1 MTGAPGVSS
10 PSSSSDAPTL
20 VRAGLVYTALRLA
33 LLAAAAAVLLL
44 AGLPLPAAL
53 LGGLL
58 ASLVG
63 SLLLL
68 RRQRDD
74 LAQALQARRARSLAR
89 RADEQRVRDHVEQVR
104 RAQGTGR
111 SAPS

>member
-1 MTGAPGVSS
+1 MTAVPGASS
-10 PSSSSDAPTL
+10 PSSSSGTPTL
-20 VRAGLVYTALRLA
+20 LRAGLVFTALRLVLFA
-33 LLAAAAAVLLL
+33 GAAAVLLL
-44 AGLPLPAAL
+44 AGLPLVPAL

-68 RRQRDD
+68 RRQRED
-74 LAQALQARRARSLAR
+74 LAQALLARRARALAR
-89 RADEQRVRDHVEQVR
+89 RAGEQRVRDHVEQVR

-111 SAPS
+111 SVPS